1 MEKKAIEVPTLSNE
15 EIASFIPPSLVYPGL
30 AELFGHYS
38 RLHLKQII
46 SQRNT
51 YTWFRFVEAESKS
64 LIFKKMATRILYRLL
79 ARENRDSFCAGN
91 ENGCLFGEKAVGL
104 TSRGVNYKMVNEDG
118 IGIFEEDD
126 QLTLVVCDGVGD
138 CLVGEV
144 ASHVILDEFRKH
156 RDKSMAQVFSDSVE
170 VLTDLA
176 RGLEKE
182 IPEFHTFP
190 NDISQAACTAARIR
204 GNQCEVAQ
212 VGDVLLFHIRQNK
225 LRLLDQN
232 RKWQEIEDLDRLFAD
247 EHYLAQRHII
257 ANAVGKNYDPYW
269 VSTYITL
276 EPGDLLILAS
286 DGLETLHPR
295 DIEELA
301 ASEHETK
308 VLLSRLYKR
317 AVEANL
323 KWNTLGSPIYTKPD
337 NISIVI
343 YRYEGEDD

>member
-1 MEKKAIEVPTLSNE
+1 MEKKAIEVPTLTND

-64 LIFKKMATRILYRLL
+64 LIFKKMATRILYRML
-79 ARENRDSFCAGN
+79 ARQSFDNFCAGN
-91 ENGCLFGEKAVGL
+91 ENGCLFGERAVGL

-118 IGIFEEDD
+118 IGIFEEGE
-126 QLTLVVCDGVGD
+126 QLSLVICDGVGD

-144 ASHVILDEFRKH
+144 ASYVILNQFRLSP
-156 RDKSMAQVFSDSVE
+156 DKSMAQILSDSVD
-170 VLTDLA
+170 VLEDLA
-176 RGLEKE
+176 KGMIEE

-190 NDISQAACTAARIR
+190 NDISQAACTAARIK
-204 GNQCEVAQ
+204 GDQCEIAQ
-212 VGDVLLFHIRQNK
+212 VGDVLLFHIRDGK

-232 RKWQEIEDLDRLFAD
+232 RKWLNMDNLDQLFAD

-257 ANAVGKNYDPYW
+257 ANAVGKSYDPYW
-269 VSTYITL
+269 VSTHLTL

-286 DGLETLHPR
+286 DGLETLHPK
-295 DIEELA
+295 DIQELA
-301 ASEHETK
+301 SKETEIK
-308 VLLSRLYKR
+308 ILLSRLYKR

-343 YRYEGEDD
+343 YRQE

>member
-1 MEKKAIEVPTLSNE
+1 MEKKAIEVPTLTNE

-30 AELFGHYS
+30 GELFGHYS
-38 RLHLKQII
+38 KLHLKQII

-51 YTWFRFVEAESKS
+51 YTWFRFVEAESKN
-64 LIFKKMATRILYRLL
+64 LIFKKMATRILYRMLE
-79 ARENRDSFCAGN
+79 REDHDTFCGGN
-91 ENGCLFGEKAVGL
+91 ENGCLFGDRAVGL

-118 IGIFEEDD
+118 IGIYEGND
-126 QLTLVVCDGVGD
+126 QLSLVVCDGVGD

-144 ASHVILDEFRKH
+144 ASYVILEEFRKGS
-156 RDKSMAQVFSDSVE
+156 DKGLAQIFADSVD
-170 VLTDLA
+170 VLTGLA
-176 RGLEKE
+176 RGMIDE

-190 NDISQAACTAARIR
+190 NDISQAAVTAARIM
-204 GNQCEVAQ
+204 GDQCEIAQ
-212 VGDVLLFHIRQNK
+212 VGDVLFFHIRDGS

-232 RKWQEIEDLDRLFAD
+232 RKWLGMDRLEQLFAD

-269 VSTYITL
+269 VSTHLTL
-276 EPGDLLILAS
+276 EPGDLIILAS

-301 ASEHETK
+301 GKESEPK
-308 VLLSRLYKR
+308 ILLSRLYKR
-317 AVEANL
+317 SIEANL

-343 YRYEGEDD
+343 YRYEGDAP